1 MVIDHKN
8 YMQLKKHDHAGDSFN
23 DIITEV
29 LAKIGARK
37 EEDQKRNVQE

>member
-8 YMQLKKHDHAGDSFN
+8 YMQLEKLDHAGDSFN

-29 LAKIGARK
+29 LAKIGARR
-37 EEDQKRNVQE
+37 EDQKRNVQA